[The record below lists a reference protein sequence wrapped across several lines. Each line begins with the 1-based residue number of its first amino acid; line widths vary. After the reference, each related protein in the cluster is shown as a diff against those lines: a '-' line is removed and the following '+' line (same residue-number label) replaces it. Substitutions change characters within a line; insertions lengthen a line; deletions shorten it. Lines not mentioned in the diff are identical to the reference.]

1 MIYFYWFIIGL
12 WKGCDYMTY
21 NENAKISRM
30 KYEKKHLKRI
40 PLDLNIEKEY
50 KPLKEYCDRNNLTVN
65 GFIRKLIRD
74 AIGNTNY
81 DV

>member
-1 MIYFYWFIIGL
+1 
-12 WKGCDYMTY
+12 MTY
-21 NENAKISRM
+21 NESSKKSRR
-30 KYEKKHLKRI
+30 KYEIAHLKRV

-50 KPLKEYCDRNNLTVN
+50 LPLKEYCEKNNLTVN

-81 DV
+81 DD